1 MQTLHPK
8 TKSTTTNTRYIKKTI
23 GRTRGNIMETY
34 AERLQK
40 RKGEKMSNYDMDEI
54 ERERDRNSF
63 ASVKIGK
70 PKEATTEVEIELSSD
85 DLLTLTLAAHDRD
98 ITLNQ
103 LCNSVLR
110 ASLKDL
116 DYRFEHQSK
125 PQVLKEY

>member
-1 MQTLHPK
+1 M
-8 TKSTTTNTRYIKKTI
+8 
-23 GRTRGNIMETY
+23 METY
-34 AERLQK
+34 ADVLQK
-40 RKGEKMSNYDMDEI
+40 RKKEKMTNYDLDEL
-54 ERERDRNSF
+54 ERERDRNAF
-63 ASVKIGK
+63 ASVKIGE
-70 PKEATTEVEIELSSD
+70 PKEATTEVEIELSHD
-85 DLLTLTLAAHDRD
+85 DLLILTLAAHDRD

>member
-1 MQTLHPK
+1 MT
-8 TKSTTTNTRYIKKTI
+8 
-23 GRTRGNIMETY
+23 METY

-54 ERERDRNSF
+54 EREKDRNAF
-63 ASVKIGK
+63 ASVKIGE
-70 PKEATTEVEIELSSD
+70 PKEATTEVEIELSD
-85 DLLTLTLAAHDRD
+85 NDLLILTLAAHDRD

>member
-1 MQTLHPK
+1 M
-8 TKSTTTNTRYIKKTI
+8 
-23 GRTRGNIMETY
+23 METY
-34 AERLQK
+34 ADVLQK
-40 RKGEKMSNYDMDEI
+40 RKKEKMTNYDLDEL
-54 ERERDRNSF
+54 ERERDRNAF
-63 ASVKIGK
+63 ASVKIGE
-70 PKEATTEVEIELSSD
+70 PKEATTEVEIELSND
-85 DLLTLTLAAHDRD
+85 DLLILTLAAHDRD

>member
-1 MQTLHPK
+1 MT
-8 TKSTTTNTRYIKKTI
+8 
-23 GRTRGNIMETY
+23 METY

-40 RKGEKMSNYDMDEI
+40 RKKEKMTNYDLDEI
-54 ERERDRNSF
+54 EREKDRNAF
-63 ASVKIGK
+63 ASVKIGN
-70 PKEATTEVEIELSSD
+70 PKEATTEVEIELSD
-85 DLLTLTLAAHDRD
+85 NDLLILTLAAHDRD

-110 ASLKDL
+110 SSLKDL